1 MSLSPEFVSATPTVR
16 PGSWGAWSVA
26 LRPKT
31 FWIAMIPVLVGTALA
46 FGLTQ
51 RVDPAVAA
59 IALVASLLMQVV
71 TNLQND
77 VGYTERGGETGTR
90 VGLPRATAN
99 GWLSIPGV
107 KRAIVVV
114 IAAAWLVSVPLFVR
128 AGWPAVAM
136 ALGST
141 FAAWAYMGG
150 PRPIAY
156 TPLGEATVFVF
167 FGLVA
172 VCGTYYVQTLT
183 LAPVVV
189 IAATAIGLLA
199 ADVLLVN
206 NTRDIDHDAAT
217 GRHTLAVVLARRNA
231 MRLHALLVLTPFA
244 LTAWLAWQESAW
256 LALPLVA
263 LPAAW
268 QLVRDVATTLTGVAM
283 NALLFRAVKL
293 ELMFGVLLAA
303 GAIGYGLR

>member
-1 MSLSPEFVSATPTVR
+1 MSLTPEFAPAAPTVR
-16 PGSWGAWSVA
+16 PGSWDAWSVA

-31 FWIAMIPVLVGTALA
+31 FWIAMIPVLVGSALA

-51 RVDPAVAA
+51 HVDFAVAA
-59 IALVASLLMQVV
+59 IALLASLLMQVV

-77 VGYTERGGETGTR
+77 VGYTERGGETGAR

-99 GWLSIPGV
+99 GWLPIAGV

-114 IAAAWLVSVPLFVR
+114 IAAAWLVSTPLFVR
-128 AGWPAVAM
+128 AGWPAAAM

-156 TPLGEATVFVF
+156 TPLGELTVFLF

-172 VCGTYYVQTLT
+172 VCGTFYVQTLT
-183 LAPVVV
+183 LDGIVGV
-189 IAATAIGLLA
+189 AAAAIGLLA

-206 NTRDIDHDAAT
+206 NTRDIDHDATT
-217 GRHTLAVVLARRNA
+217 GRRTLAVVLARRNA

-244 LTAWLAWQESAW
+244 LAAFLAWRQSAW
-256 LALPLVA
+256 FALPLLA

-268 QLVRDVATTLTGVAM
+268 RLVRDVAQTLSGVAM

-293 ELMFGVLLAA
+293 ELIFGVLLAA
-303 GAIGYGLR
+303 SAVGYGLR

>member
-1 MSLSPEFVSATPTVR
+1 MSLSPEFVPVAPSVR
-16 PGSWGAWSVA
+16 PGSWDAWVVA

-31 FWIAMIPVLVGTALA
+31 LWIAMIPVLVGTALA
-46 FGLTQ
+46 FGLTR
-51 RVDPAVAA
+51 RVDLAVAA

-77 VGYTERGGETGTR
+77 VGYTERGGETGAR

-99 GWLSIPGV
+99 GWLPIPGV
-107 KRAIVVV
+107 KRAIVAV

-128 AGWPAVAM
+128 AGWPAAAM

-183 LAPVVV
+183 LAPAVV

-217 GRHTLAVVLARRNA
+217 GRHTLAVLLARRKA
-231 MRLHALLVLTPFA
+231 MQLHALLVLTPFA
-244 LTAWLAWQESAW
+244 LAGWLAWRESAW
-256 LALPLVA
+256 FALPLVA

-268 QLVRDVATTLTGVAM
+268 RLVRDVATTLTGVAM

-293 ELMFGVLLAA
+293 ELVFGVLLAA
-303 GAIGYGLR
+303 GAVGCGLR